1 MQKFATV
8 KMYALWDVSMLIFMY
23 LSCSDFGI
31 FKPADV
37 YGPEDAEISVTSEL
51 DVGIVCEGAP
61 TQIEVSNTGV
71 YPLTI
76 EDITISGNGWLIDT
90 FSENGWSTSP
100 LPLKLEP
107 DETTT
112 IPLLSGEGSG
122 ELRIDSSDVNTPT
135 STISLYSIANEA
147 PTIEILSPQNGDVL
161 PRTSQF
167 FEGRIQDDRDLPGE
181 LLMQWRSS
189 VDGVFGNTNASD
201 DGLTQAEWLAGHSA
215 GNHIIQLMATDI
227 CGETADAQIQ
237 VCQESGFSEESMWS
251 GDWSEQGGGQWS
263 ESDENVKIVYTED
276 QTVGS
281 IFAMHETLS
290 ASQISMSFRFSLEGF
305 GHEGFALVALDD
317 SAEGNAEGN
326 TIASGGGC
334 LGYGDHMECGSEG
347 HTPLLGWMVEFDT
360 NVNAWDPAEGNHV
373 AFVLQGEQD
382 SHIFWTDIGEIQDN
396 GWHEVNV
403 SVLDGIFQIELD
415 GVLLIEEILMDNQDV
430 AQHWENGLSFPAYI
444 GFTGSGS
451 AGTQLVVDDLYVIEP
466 TCSLESSSIR

>member
-1 MQKFATV
+1 
-8 KMYALWDVSMLIFMY
+8 MYALWDFCMLIFMY

-37 YGPEDAEISVTSEL
+37 YGPEDAEISVPSEL

-76 EDITISGNGWLIDT
+76 DDITISGNGWLIDT

-122 ELRIDSSDVNTPT
+122 ELRIDSSDVDMPT

-161 PRTSQF
+161 PRNSMF

-189 VDGVFGNTNASD
+189 VDGVFGGTNASD
-201 DGLTQAEWLAGHSA
+201 EGLTQAEWLAVHSS
-215 GNHIIQLMATDI
+215 GNLIIQLMATDI

-251 GDWSEQGGGQWS
+251 GDWSGKGGGEWS
-263 ESDENVKIVYTED
+263 ESDENVKIVYTDE
-276 QTVGS
+276 QNVGS

-290 ASQISMSFRFSLEGF
+290 ASQMSMSFRFSLEGE
-305 GHEGFALVALDD
+305 GHDGFALVAFDD
-317 SAEGNAEGN
+317 SSEGNDEEN

-334 LGYGDHMECGSEG
+334 LGYGDHIECGAEG
-347 HTPLLGWMVEFDT
+347 NTPILGWMVEFDT
-360 NVNAWDPAEGNHV
+360 NANSWDPTEGSHV
-373 AFVLQGEQD
+373 AFVIQGQQD
-382 SHIFWTDIGEIQDN
+382 SHIFWSDIEGIQDN
-396 GWHEVNV
+396 GWHDVHV
-403 SVLDGIFQIELD
+403 SVLDGLFQIEMD
-415 GVLLIEEILMDNQDV
+415 GVLLLEEILVDNPEI
-430 AQHWENGLSFPAYI
+430 AQHWENGLNFPAYI
-444 GFTGSGS
+444 GFTGSGP
-451 AGTQLVVDDLYVIEP
+451 AGTQLIVDDLYVIEP

>member
-1 MQKFATV
+1 MDRKMQK
-8 KMYALWDVSMLIFMY
+8 
-23 LSCSDFGI
+23 
-31 FKPADV
+31 
-37 YGPEDAEISVTSEL
+37 SVTSEL

-107 DETTT
+107 NETTT

-227 CGETADAQIQ
+227 L
-237 VCQESGFSEESMWS
+237 W
-251 GDWSEQGGGQWS
+251 
-263 ESDENVKIVYTED
+263 
-276 QTVGS
+276 
-281 IFAMHETLS
+281 
-290 ASQISMSFRFSLEGF
+290 R
-305 GHEGFALVALDD
+305 D
-317 SAEGNAEGN
+317 SRC
-326 TIASGGGC
+326 T
-334 LGYGDHMECGSEG
+334 
-347 HTPLLGWMVEFDT
+347 DT
-360 NVNAWDPAEGNHV
+360 
-373 AFVLQGEQD
+373 
-382 SHIFWTDIGEIQDN
+382 
-396 GWHEVNV
+396 
-403 SVLDGIFQIELD
+403 
-415 GVLLIEEILMDNQDV
+415 
-430 AQHWENGLSFPAYI
+430 GLSREWFLRRACGLEI
-444 GFTGSGS
+444 GLSK
-451 AGTQLVVDDLYVIEP
+451 VVVNGVSQ
-466 TCSLESSSIR
+466 TKM